1 VLIRIR
7 VRSTQPLAGTAATKG
22 RAPLHFDG
30 WLELLRVIP
39 ELAVADPPARKTDG
53 KICRR
58 LNTGARP
65 LNATDGED
73 TRAR

>member
-39 ELAVADPPARKTDG
+39 ELAVADPPARKN
-53 KICRR
+53 RR
-58 LNTGARP
+58 QDLPALEHRCPPVERNR
-65 LNATDGED
+65 
-73 TRAR
+73 R